1 MLEQNQ
7 GHISPDSQWST
18 YEANVQ
24 SYRGLSMSAQS
35 LYLAVGAI
43 LLGVGDKLPF
53 FTVLVL
59 AMVTTWYAF
68 FPVIFARCAIVDFHK
83 FDLGSRFTSTGDLRD
98 GSDDSRLSER
108 AYANLWR
115 GRPLRA
121 RVASQIPMPAG
132 QRFRTMRQTRLKLDM
147 FIPVSITVVWG
158 VFALYIV
165 FAH

>member
-1 MLEQNQ
+1 MVEQHQ

-24 SYRGLSMSAQS
+24 SYRGLAMSAQS

-59 AMVTTWYAF
+59 AMVTTWYVF

-83 FDLGSRFTSTGDLRD
+83 FNLGSRFDVHGDLRATEA
-98 GSDDSRLSER
+98 DSRLLER

-115 GRPLRA
+115 GRALRA
-121 RVASQIPMPAG
+121 RVGAQIEMPAR
-132 QRFRTMRQTRLKLDM
+132 QRFRTMRQTRLKLDL
-147 FIPVSITVVWG
+147 FIPISVSIVWI
-158 VFALYIV
+158 VFALYILL
-165 FAH
+165 AG

>member
-59 AMVTTWYAF
+59 AMVTTWYVF

-83 FDLGSRFTSTGDLRD
+83 FDLGSRFTGAGDLR
-98 GSDDSRLSER
+98 GASDDSRLSER

-132 QRFRTMRQTRLKLDM
+132 QRFRTMRQTRLKLDL
-147 FIPVSITVVWG
+147 FIPVSITVVWA